1 MVAKGGKNWRRSV
14 RQSVLNSGASTAASQ
29 KVQKI
34 TTRRR
39 VGCGGSGGLINRV
52 PQPHFNESLDLFDEN
67 DEEDL
72 EEDNRCDIRPYFI
85 LLAFSKCKTKC
96 LALSGTLS

>member
-1 MVAKGGKNWRRSV
+1 MSQGWGGMVMVAKGGKNWRRSV

-67 DEEDL
+67 DEENL
-72 EEDNRCDIRPYFI
+72 EEDNRCDIRP
-85 LLAFSKCKTKC
+85 
-96 LALSGTLS
+96 